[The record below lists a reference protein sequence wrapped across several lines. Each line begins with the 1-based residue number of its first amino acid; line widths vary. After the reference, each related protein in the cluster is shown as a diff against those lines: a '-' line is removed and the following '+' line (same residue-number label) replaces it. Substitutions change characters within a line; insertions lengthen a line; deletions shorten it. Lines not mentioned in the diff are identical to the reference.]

1 LEVEK
6 IDLSQF
12 TDKFK
17 PLNPETVEADLEI
30 LHLKRAIAT
39 MSMAQGAKKSEFKA
53 ILEFRG
59 NTLIVTRSNGELS
72 AEWVAE
78 ALETDYSRRYKVDD
92 MLRPIDIRE
101 NGKIS
106 HSTVKD
112 PEEFLKY
119 LHVVKTLSYVQIN
132 RVASREL
139 KEFGRRPKV
148 SLESQM
154 PVLW

>member
-17 PLNPETVEADLEI
+17 PLNLDPVAVDLET

-39 MSMAQGAKKSEFKA
+39 LSMSQGAKKSAFKA

-59 NTLIVTRSNGELS
+59 NTLVVTRFDGELS
-72 AEWVAE
+72 AEWVVE
-78 ALETDYSRRYKVDD
+78 ALETDYPRRYRVDD

-106 HSTVKD
+106 HSTIED

-119 LHVVKTLSYVQIN
+119 LHVIKTLAYVQIN
-132 RVASREL
+132 RVGSREL
-139 KEFGRRPKV
+139 KEFRRRPNV
-148 SLESQM
+148 GA
-154 PVLW
+154 